1 MMVIDPANIGIQ
13 HVLIDGKEI
22 ERVNSSNIWAIL
34 GSLVT
39 VDSISTTD
47 INARLTIARHA
58 TLQMTGIWK
67 AKDIG
72 IDLKKQLVLSLISS
86 TALYGSEVGR

>member
-1 MMVIDPANIGIQ
+1 MA
-13 HVLIDGKEI
+13 EI
-22 ERVNSSNIWAIL
+22 ERVNKFKYL

-39 VDSISTTD
+39 VDSNSTTD
-47 INARLTIARHA
+47 IKARLTIARHA